1 MNQSV
6 MAGDPAHQELLKRKT
21 LFKGGQRTQEESTTI
36 AVISKDFKKKQN
48 MNNIRVLAGPGDPT
62 APVLPAARMPD
73 RATHPR
79 GPRGSQ
85 RAAATARE
93 ARGEGGRG
101 GAVGGGRIMYKT
113 LVIFM
118 VRT

>member
-1 MNQSV
+1 MGQGSTMNQSV

-93 ARGEGGRG
+93 ARG
-101 GAVGGGRIMYKT
+101 GGGG
-113 LVIFM
+113 V
-118 VRT
+118 VRREEGALCTRLW